1 MGLVDL
7 DSAKLSE
14 FNAPDGPVVMLN
26 LYRFKSQDHREKFA
40 ESMGSVVGPLLQKA
54 GAEIVY
60 GGSVAGEFVAGEQWD
75 SIALV
80 RYPSYRAF
88 LEILA
93 DPDVEAQILEL
104 RRAMLSESRFM
115 VTS

>member
-7 DSAKLSE
+7 DTSKLATFSA
-14 FNAPDGPVVMLN
+14 PHGPVVMLN
-26 LYRFKSQDHREKFA
+26 LYRFKSAEHREKFA
-40 ESMGSVVGPLLQKA
+40 ESMGSLVGPLLQKV

-80 RYPSYRAF
+80 RYPSYEAF
-88 LEILA
+88 VEIFA
-93 DPDVEAQILEL
+93 DPGAAAQIEEL
-104 RRAMLSESRFM
+104 RRAMLIESRFM